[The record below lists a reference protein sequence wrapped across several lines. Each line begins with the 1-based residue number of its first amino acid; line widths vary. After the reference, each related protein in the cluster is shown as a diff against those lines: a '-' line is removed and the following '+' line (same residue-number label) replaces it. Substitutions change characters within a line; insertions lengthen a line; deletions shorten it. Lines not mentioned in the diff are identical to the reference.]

1 MNHMSGMT
9 GHHGSLPWHQ
19 LVLALMALAAVAA
32 LATALRRGR
41 LGESVAQGE
50 ARRPAPVQTSLRPV
64 LAALS
69 ALTAT
74 AAGIH
79 LAVIRE
85 HFLEDPLLGWFFL
98 ALTVSQLGYAAIL
111 LVRPSRRLL
120 AVGIVGNLSVVG
132 LWVYTRVVGIPFGI
146 AGGELEAV
154 GAADVLAAMV
164 ELAAAVLAAR
174 VLRRRAPAAATG
186 VRLTTTHAGWGLMVV
201 SIAGTAVS
209 AFGH

>member
-1 MNHMSGMT
+1 
-9 GHHGSLPWHQ
+9 
-19 LVLALMALAAVAA
+19 
-32 LATALRRGR
+32 
-41 LGESVAQGE
+41 
-50 ARRPAPVQTSLRPV
+50 V